1 MTTNVNNKSDEL
13 IEMALRVD
21 PSVSPDEYLQYL
33 NEAAVADQYN
43 FKPHVLF
50 GSYFQKKEQYAE
62 AAECYLHALNID
74 YTFKN
79 DPNEA
84 AKVYLNL
91 GKIYQNLGE
100 KTKSL
105 IYYKDYIGLFPDTP
119 HANRLAPQ
127 IYVKLKNFD
136 NWFSSYKKARVAL
149 DEGKHKEA
157 EKLFK
162 FCLKVNPSFAWSAFY
177 LAKSYLTRGVSASV
191 ADVLKKA
198 LKHREHYSFKYEL
211 YKFQFEN
218 SLPLDENLLTDFRKE
233 APYFVPGILIEAQKL
248 SSIGENE
255 KAAELFKQVVT
266 AKPGSDFAQEALD
279 GLFKIQSIEH
289 TEHKPESNPEDILE
303 TTETTIKPEVIEP
316 PKPKARKGLLH
327 KTPKIQKLEIVKEE
341 PVEIKEEVVEQKPV
355 DLKKEDE
362 PAQVEK
368 VIGEELKVEE
378 NKPQQQESI
387 FPQQQE
393 SIFPQQQESIFP
405 QQQESIFPQQ
415 QESIFPQ
422 QQESI
427 FPQQQGSIFPQQ
439 QESIFPQQQE
449 SIFPQQFET
458 TEYQSNLEE
467 PKQEV
472 SDGQPEASVTQE
484 VIEEPKDDLI
494 SSNEASALEF
504 ATVEN
509 AEAINPANVDPALD
523 FSSALEIQA
532 KLEEAKIAELRA
544 EIRAESEGIINE
556 AVSKAEKITE
566 DAYTEAEIIKET
578 AKKEYEELEQ
588 KLRDELAQERAIM
601 LAERESMVAE
611 RENIV
616 AEREHMLAEIEVLK
630 ADVKKKAEEEA
641 AEKIEKAEVEAEEIR
656 RQAEEDAEEARKEGQ
671 ISAQVLRKK
680 IEIEERYEELL
691 LKLNKERKTLRLKTL
706 DDAEKII
713 RAAEKRRDEILLR
726 AETVSE
732 KIERLSKE
740 ADDKYDS
747 IYQTAI
753 DNSSKM
759 IEDIRQK
766 AEEEGRHIIELAN
779 EEKKRILQNANNRAK
794 EILDNGLAR
803 TYDVSDNSV
812 TKIKM
817 DYGSI
822 ADVTRQ
828 KIDEFCVELRNSFE
842 AIFNQNVVEIKN
854 KFNENLDDA
863 IEENAESMGKFS
875 ESLKEELAKT
885 EIADVFSDEEGL
897 DPVPLNLLKDVEP
910 VKEILEPL
918 SNKLEDGSKS
928 EFPPTENL
936 AEGIFGEENE
946 FDIIKEFPE
955 PTEEEVKAEIEERV
969 QGFVG
974 EAFAGIDEEDVEK
987 TSEEIINQN
996 AENQINIE
1004 EPVHEQ
1010 SEEPITE
1017 QVEEVQKVENV
1028 VESEN
1033 QQVEVE
1039 ENSEK
1044 EIEDSVIDDEDS
1056 EEDEDDDVEDIVE
1069 ESIPEEFV
1077 DFSVEEGQGQLS
1089 EPVEQSSEASEEN
1102 IYNIEENSE
1111 EREEVISD
1119 DTFAG
1124 IPSEDSSDDDY
1135 SSEESDDEA
1144 LSDNELKD
1152 IFSTFMDD
1160 EGEE

>member
-393 SIFPQQQESIFP
+393 
-405 QQQESIFPQQ
+405 
-415 QESIFPQ
+415 
-422 QQESI
+422 
-427 FPQQQGSIFPQQ
+427 SIFPQQ

>member
-289 TEHKPESNPEDILE
+289 TENKPESTSEDILE
-303 TTETTIKPEVIEP
+303 TQETTVKPEVIEP

-378 NKPQQQESI
+378 NKPQQQE
-387 FPQQQE
+387 
-393 SIFPQQQESIFP
+393 
-405 QQQESIFPQQ
+405 
-415 QESIFPQ
+415 
-422 QQESI
+422 
-427 FPQQQGSIFPQQ
+427 SIFPQQ

-641 AEKIEKAEVEAEEIR
+641 SEKIEKAEVEAEEIR

-671 ISAQVLRKK
+671 ISAQVLRKR

-910 VKEILEPL
+910 VTEILEPL

-955 PTEEEVKAEIEERV
+955 PTEEEVKSEIEERV

-996 AENQINIE
+996 AENQKNIE

-1010 SEEPITE
+1010 LEEPITE
-1017 QVEEVQKVENV
+1017 QIEDVEKVESV

-1033 QQVEVE
+1033 QQVE

-1044 EIEDSVIDDEDS
+1044 EIEDSAIDDEDS

-1077 DFSVEEGQGQLS
+1077 DFSVEEGQGQLT

>member
-289 TEHKPESNPEDILE
+289 TENKPESTSEDILE
-303 TTETTIKPEVIEP
+303 TQETTVKPEVIEP

-355 DLKKEDE
+355 DLKKEEE

-427 FPQQQGSIFPQQ
+427 FPQQQ
-439 QESIFPQQQE
+439 E

-467 PKQEV
+467 PNQDV
-472 SDGQPEASVTQE
+472 SEGQPETSVTQE

-671 ISAQVLRKK
+671 ISAQVLRKR

-910 VKEILEPL
+910 VTEILEPL

-955 PTEEEVKAEIEERV
+955 PTEEEVKSEIEERV

-996 AENQINIE
+996 AENQKNIE

-1010 SEEPITE
+1010 LKEPITE
-1017 QVEEVQKVENV
+1017 QIEDVEKVENV

-1033 QQVEVE
+1033 QQVE

-1044 EIEDSVIDDEDS
+1044 EIEDSAIDDDDS

-1077 DFSVEEGQGQLS
+1077 DFSVEEGQGQLT

-1124 IPSEDSSDDDY
+1124 IPSEDSSDDY